1 MTYSG
6 YLTDVPG
13 ILVGHYTDE
22 ENKTGCTA
30 IICKNGAVCGSD
42 VRGGAPGTRET
53 DLTKPGKM
61 VERAHCVMLSG
72 GSAFGLAAASG
83 AMDQLEEMGI
93 GLDTGAAKVPIVLSA
108 VIYDLGF
115 GSAKVRPT
123 AEDGKKAV
131 LAASSTEN
139 RQGSV
144 GAGTGATV
152 GKALGPMHMMRSGLG
167 SATVKTGKGTIVSAM
182 VVCNAVGD
190 IYDGK
195 EILLGLQKDGR
206 FLDTEKLFMNSF
218 DVSGL
223 LSKAEIAD
231 LTGKNTTIGVIATN
245 AKLTKAEVN
254 KVAEVAHNGFAR
266 AIRPVHTM
274 NDGDT
279 IFALAT
285 GEAEGDSVDTIA
297 VCAQEAMRQSILN
310 IPNVLLSK

>member
-139 RQGSV
+139 RQ
-144 GAGTGATV
+144 
-152 GKALGPMHMMRSGLG
+152 
-167 SATVKTGKGTIVSAM
+167 I
-182 VVCNAVGD
+182 
-190 IYDGK
+190 
-195 EILLGLQKDGR
+195 GR
-206 FLDTEKLFMNSF
+206 
-218 DVSGL
+218 
-223 LSKAEIAD
+223 
-231 LTGKNTTIGVIATN
+231 
-245 AKLTKAEVN
+245 
-254 KVAEVAHNGFAR
+254 AH
-266 AIRPVHTM
+266 V
-274 NDGDT
+274 
-279 IFALAT
+279 
-285 GEAEGDSVDTIA
+285 
-297 VCAQEAMRQSILN
+297 
-310 IPNVLLSK
+310 